1 MRSAYAFDPES
12 STSTTP
18 HASTSTTGTFNAN
31 PRSAYVRPS
40 APALPPPLR
49 NPHRSGLRAA
59 SDNRMVYVLAFEDDG
74 HAHDVTWR
82 AGRSHEGRVVG
93 ARGEERGTA
102 VSAGMAQH
110 RDDVEDAELEVAG
123 LMEGMPTS
131 MGGFKDHPMYVLE
144 RHLTQAQTLHP
155 PPPHTPPSWSS
166 RCFDGVGQPPPHSP
180 AQPSSTNTM
189 TPAAWSARTASSPR
203 CAEPAFL
210 NADEYHSPLASYSD
224 FNDGG
229 DPAVKIEEVHH
240 HLLPHGAPSYMH
252 HPMRQHAHHAH
263 HAPHHQQHAHAHH

>member
-1 MRSAYAFDPES
+1 MRSAYAFDLES

-40 APALPPPLR
+40 APALPPPPR

-82 AGRSHEGRVVG
+82 YDAWWARVVKSV
-93 ARGEERGTA
+93 ARPYRLAWRSTETTLRMRSWRSQA
-102 VSAGMAQH
+102 
-110 RDDVEDAELEVAG
+110 D
-123 LMEGMPTS
+123 
-131 MGGFKDHPMYVLE
+131 GGHAHIDG
-144 RHLTQAQTLHP
+144 RIQG
-155 PPPHTPPSWSS
+155 PPHVRAGAAFDTGADVTPATAAYA
-166 RCFDGVGQPPPHSP
+166 CFDGVGQPPPHGP

-189 TPAAWSARTASSPR
+189 TPATWSARTASSPR

-210 NADEYHSPLASYSD
+210 NADEYHSPLTSYSD

-263 HAPHHQQHAHAHH
+263 HAHHAPHHQQHPHAHH

>member
-82 AGRSHEGRVVG
+82 YVRHCAAHVVKMQGGQKPRRTCGGR
-93 ARGEERGTA
+93 
-102 VSAGMAQH
+102 
-110 RDDVEDAELEVAG
+110 
-123 LMEGMPTS
+123 
-131 MGGFKDHPMYVLE
+131 
-144 RHLTQAQTLHP
+144 
-155 PPPHTPPSWSS
+155 
-166 RCFDGVGQPPPHSP
+166 
-180 AQPSSTNTM
+180 
-189 TPAAWSARTASSPR
+189 AW
-203 CAEPAFL
+203 
-210 NADEYHSPLASYSD
+210 
-224 FNDGG
+224 
-229 DPAVKIEEVHH
+229 
-240 HLLPHGAPSYMH
+240 
-252 HPMRQHAHHAH
+252 
-263 HAPHHQQHAHAHH
+263 